1 MTFKNG
7 SYTTTVLNCPP
18 LPISKH
24 PNASISDQKPG
35 TKMVGQPT
43 IGAAGRLLV
52 RMQPIRVEWRS
63 VRRSYPIQHTGTA
76 HAGGSRIKI
85 PCSIPSAV
93 ARRPVCHTV
102 AVWYRCS
109 FISVHTVLWVP
120 SSTSSAELFIVDK
133 VAKWK
138 RREKN
143 LERWTWAI
151 LEVLKYYRN
160 NFKST
165 YKFVLMIKL
174 CQVLQMI
181 NTIFYHPL

>member
-7 SYTTTVLNCPP
+7 SCTATVLNCPP
-18 LPISKH
+18 FPISKH

-63 VRRSYPIQHTGTA
+63 VRRSYPIHHTGTA

-85 PCSIPSAV
+85 PCSIPSTV

-102 AVWYRCS
+102 AVYWYRYS
-109 FISVHTVLWVP
+109 FISVHIVSWVP
-120 SSTSSAELFIVDK
+120 SSTSAELFIVEE
-133 VAKWK
+133 VAK
-138 RREKN
+138 
-143 LERWTWAI
+143 
-151 LEVLKYYRN
+151 
-160 NFKST
+160 
-165 YKFVLMIKL
+165 
-174 CQVLQMI
+174 
-181 NTIFYHPL
+181 